1 MRYHSP
7 LDSVIGGRAGNG
19 GQAHT
24 EPVTGLL
31 DVCADAPLRS
41 WQPGEVLVQLGQVA
55 SEMYVLTSGSVG
67 IERDGVV
74 FSRIDAPGAI
84 FGEMS
89 VVLGT
94 PATAT
99 ARAASTVVC
108 HVIENPLEFLV
119 ERPGA
124 ALAVLRLTASRLD
137 AMTKYLVDVERQLA
151 EEEGHLDML
160 GHIADSLRHHQPTA
174 RPGSARDPEG

>member
-1 MRYHSP
+1 MH
-7 LDSVIGGRAGNG
+7 D
-19 GQAHT
+19 
-24 EPVTGLL
+24 LL
-31 DVCADAPLRS
+31 TLCADAPLRT
-41 WQPGEVLVQLGQVA
+41 WQPGEILVEPGRVMSVIYL
-55 SEMYVLTSGSVG
+55 LTDGAVT

-74 FSRIDAPGAI
+74 FSRIDTPGAI

-99 ARAASTVVC
+99 ARAASPVAC
-108 HVIENPLEFLV
+108 HVIEDPLVFLT
-119 ERPGA
+119 EQPGA

-151 EEEGHLDML
+151 EEEGHLGML
-160 GHIADSLRHHQPTA
+160 THIADSLRHHQPSA